1 MLTSKNPFRP
11 ILIAITVLLIVS
23 VTSGCASAIQT
34 LPAVE
39 GSRTQNGP
47 TKTPRKTKTPNP
59 VKPLLST
66 DTPLPIDTPN
76 PVSTPATVAQGLT
89 RNNPYPASTLVSA
102 PNWDIQVLEFKRG
115 DAAWQ
120 DIQAANSFNEP
131 APEGMEYLLVKLHV
145 KSKYTDADQH
155 SISGCDFAV
164 TGDHLIDYTC
174 GMSAEMDPSL
184 DAELSAGEESEGW
197 ASYLIAKG
205 EKNLILVFQELLS
218 LDENST
224 RYIALDKGASIRI
237 SSDLANIKPTDL
249 GKTRDAPAPRAQ
261 KLISQDWELSITDVV
276 RGPDAWTM
284 LQEANPYNDP
294 PADGME
300 YIAVK
305 IHVRSIGTA
314 DKPASIDA
322 SLFTSTGSAGVTY
335 DQPSASAPD
344 PALEISLFPGGQY
357 DGWLVLQA
365 AQAET
370 GMMLVF
376 NPSVDGTNEN
386 QRFISLEP

>member
-1 MLTSKNPFRP
+1 MPSRKNPIHPLF
-11 ILIAITVLLIVS
+11 IAITVLVVVS
-23 VTSGCASAIQT
+23 LVSGCATAIQT
-34 LPAVE
+34 LPAPALNQP
-39 GSRTQNGP
+39 QNGS
-47 TKTPRKTKTPNP
+47 TKAPNKTKTPNP
-59 VKPLLST
+59 AKTPLST
-66 DTPLPIDTPN
+66 DTPMPIDTPN
-76 PVSTPATVAQGLT
+76 PVSTPVTLAQGLT

-184 DAELSAGEESEGW
+184 DAELSAGAESEGW

-224 RYIALDKGASIRI
+224 RYIALDKGASIKI
-237 SSDLANIKPTDL
+237 SSDLAKIQPTDL
-249 GKTRDAPAPRAQ
+249 GKTRDTPAPRAQ
-261 KLISQDWELSITDVV
+261 KSIFQDWELSINDVV
-276 RGPDAWTM
+276 RGADAWTM
-284 LQEANPYNDP
+284 IQEANQYNDP

-305 IHVRSIGTA
+305 IHVRYIGTE
-314 DKPASIDA
+314 DKPASIDGG
-322 SLFTSTGSAGVTY
+322 LFRSTGSAGVLY
-335 DQPSASAPD
+335 DQTSASAPD
-344 PALEISLFPGGQY
+344 PALEIALFPGGQY

-365 AQAET
+365 AQGET

-376 NPSVDGTNEN
+376 NPSGDPSDEN